1 MSSSEAAKQP
11 KITSLAA
18 STETLPP
25 KCPHCGATAGVELHG
40 WCAARLRNASGN
52 QWLCSRCGHRWD
64 ASPSDVDRMLF
75 GEKAAAALEAERKA
89 EEEEWQREMNTLF
102 QRKKGRPL
110 DKLREPRRLII
121 RRVAARGVKGAR
133 YCEALDAAGL
143 STPVSWQQNE
153 GCLKTYPQA
162 YWHQDPVERAK
173 WRQRIANEKSKMTH

>member
-40 WCAARLRNASGN
+40 WCAARLRNVSGN
-52 QWLCSRCGHRWD
+52 QWPCSRCGHRWD

-75 GEKAAAALEAERKA
+75 GEKAAAALE
-89 EEEEWQREMNTLF
+89 
-102 QRKKGRPL
+102 
-110 DKLREPRRLII
+110 EPRRLII

-133 YCEALDAAGL
+133 YCEGLDAAGL